1 MTIRSPFYALLSM
14 ALVVPGTLAGE
25 RGRPAGPRTEGR
37 LHASFRK
44 LDRDGDGRLS
54 FSEWHRTRRG
64 AEAMPS
70 KALGLFRTSDLNRNQ
85 RLSPYEFGRS
95 QGIRISLPNLHSS
108 PVVRGEGSRG
118 ATFTTGSGR
127 GSNTTSGLLNG
138 SSLTKGTGSTG
149 ASFQFGIPGGSGT
162 GSVNK
167 LGAGAVFISGSA
179 NTLTPSS
186 GGTTLTRPNPQTQP
200 TGSGTTNSS
209 GDTLPGSGSL
219 TLTGGST
226 TFIRPNS
233 QTLLTVSGTVSH
245 LSSADT
251 LTLSSGNL
259 TIGTLNPLALL
270 TAPGT
275 TDSSGNT
282 ILNAGPLSL
291 SGGGTFHVGMLPVGT
306 IQGGNLVISGTFS
319 RYVGLTLEAAT
330 ALADS
335 ESRASRVVSIDGV
348 RQVVTAD
355 WSPTRVNFFLV
366 DGIVKLAIGG

>member
-1 MTIRSPFYALLSM
+1 MTIRLPFFALLSM
-14 ALVVPGTLAGE
+14 AFVVPGTLAGE

-37 LHASFRK
+37 LGASFRK

-64 AEAMPS
+64 AEVMPS
-70 KALGLFRTSDLNRNQ
+70 KALELFRTSDLNRNQ

-95 QGIRISLPNLHSS
+95 QGIRISLPNSHSN
-108 PVVRGEGSRG
+108 PGGRGEGSRG
-118 ATFTTGSGR
+118 ATFTTGS
-127 GSNTTSGLLNG
+127 
-138 SSLTKGTGSTG
+138 
-149 ASFQFGIPGGSGT
+149 AGGSGS
-162 GSVNK
+162 SV
-167 LGAGAVFISGSA
+167 
-179 NTLTPSS
+179 
-186 GGTTLTRPNPQTQP
+186 
-200 TGSGTTNSS
+200 TNS
-209 GDTLPGSGSL
+209 
-219 TLTGGST
+219 
-226 TFIRPNS
+226 
-233 QTLLTVSGTVSH
+233 V
-245 LSSADT
+245 ADT
-251 LTLSSGNL
+251 LTLSSGG
-259 TIGTLNPLALL
+259 TTAGTLDPLTLL

-282 ILNAGPLSL
+282 ILDAGPLSL

>member
-95 QGIRISLPNLHSS
+95 QGIRISLLNLHSS

-118 ATFTTGSGR
+118 ATFTTGS
-127 GSNTTSGLLNG
+127 
-138 SSLTKGTGSTG
+138 
-149 ASFQFGIPGGSGT
+149 AGGSGS
-162 GSVNK
+162 SV
-167 LGAGAVFISGSA
+167 
-179 NTLTPSS
+179 
-186 GGTTLTRPNPQTQP
+186 
-200 TGSGTTNSS
+200 TNS
-209 GDTLPGSGSL
+209 
-219 TLTGGST
+219 
-226 TFIRPNS
+226 
-233 QTLLTVSGTVSH
+233 VSGTVSH